1 MATDPR
7 FPELV
12 SLAAH
17 DLRTPLATVS
27 GFASTLLRLGTL
39 DAQSTRYVQLIEA
52 SGEQLAEIID
62 DLGVVA
68 RIQGGRFEPARE
80 EADSLELAR
89 QAAERLGDK
98 AAASGTGAAVRVDV
112 SLVAHSLAG
121 LAHAA
126 LRHGGAERMDFTAE
140 GTTVRISPLQ
150 DGAAAVVMGEQL
162 KDLGAAAGR
171 AVLDALGS
179 RVSVD
184 GESLL
189 VELPT
194 VQPA

>member
-39 DAQSTRYVQLIEA
+39 DAQSTRYVELIEA
-52 SGEQLAEIID
+52 SGRQLAAIID

-68 RIQGGRFEPARE
+68 RIQGGRFEPAVE
-80 EADSLELAR
+80 DADSLEVAR
-89 QAAERLGDK
+89 EAAGRLSGK
-98 AAASGTGAAVRVDV
+98 ADASGTGAPVRVD
-112 SLVAHSLAG
+112 SELVVRALAG
-121 LAHAA
+121 LANAA
-126 LRHGGAERMDFTAE
+126 LRHGGLERIQLVVD
-140 GTTVRISPLQ
+140 GPTVRISPLQ
-150 DGAAAVVMGEQL
+150 DGVAAIATGDEL

-171 AVLDALGS
+171 AVVEALGGS
-179 RVSVD
+179 VSVE
-184 GESLL
+184 GGALAAR
-189 VELPT
+189 LPS
-194 VQPA
+194 

>member
-39 DAQSTRYVQLIEA
+39 DAQSTRFVELIEA
-52 SGEQLAEIID
+52 SGEQLAEIVN

-80 EADSLELAR
+80 EADSLELAGN
-89 QAAERLGDK
+89 AAERVGDK
-98 AAASGTGAAVRVDV
+98 AAATGAGTLVRVDAE
-112 SLVAHSLAG
+112 LVARALAG
-121 LAHAA
+121 LATAA
-126 LRHGGAERMDFTAE
+126 LRHGGAERIELAVDGAI
-140 GTTVRISPLQ
+140 VRISPLQ
-150 DGAAAVVMGEQL
+150 DGAAAVVMGDEL
-162 KDLGAAAGR
+162 KDLGAVAGK
-171 AVLDALGS
+171 AVIEALGGT
-179 RVSVD
+179 VAVEGD
-184 GESLL
+184 VL
-189 VELPT
+189 VVRLA
-194 VQPA
+194 Q

>member
-39 DAQSTRYVQLIEA
+39 DAQSTRYVELIVA
-52 SGEQLAEIID
+52 SGAQLAEIVD

-68 RIQGGRFEPARE
+68 RIQGGRFEPALE

-89 QAAERLGDK
+89 SAAERLGDK
-98 AAASGTGAAVRVDV
+98 AAASGTGSPVRVDAE
-112 SLVAHSLAG
+112 LVAHSLAG
-121 LAHAA
+121 LALAA
-126 LRHGGAERMDFTAE
+126 LLHGGAERMELAAE
-140 GTTVRISPLQ
+140 GATVRISPLQ
-150 DGAAAVVMGEQL
+150 DGAAAVVMGYEL

-171 AVLDALGS
+171 AVIEAIGGS
-179 RVSVD
+179 VA
-184 GESLL
+184 
-189 VELPT
+189 VEGAVLAVRLP
-194 VQPA
+194 Q

>member
-39 DAQSTRYVQLIEA
+39 DAQSTRYVELIEA
-52 SGEQLAEIID
+52 SGAQLAEIID
-62 DLGVVA
+62 DLGVLA
-68 RIQGGRFEPARE
+68 RIQGGRFEPALE

-89 QAAERLGDK
+89 QAAARLD
-98 AAASGTGAAVRVDV
+98 ATATGEGGRVRVDAE
-112 SLVAHSLAG
+112 LVVRSLAG
-121 LAHAA
+121 LALAA
-126 LRHGGAERMDFTAE
+126 KRHGGAEQMELAADG
-140 GTTVRISPLQ
+140 GTIRISPLQ
-150 DGAAAVVMGEQL
+150 DGAAAVVTGDEL

-171 AVLDALGS
+171 AVLEALGS
-179 RVSVD
+179 RLLVE
-184 GESLL
+184 GESLR
-189 VELPT
+189 VDLPS
-194 VQPA
+194 

>member
-39 DAQSTRYVQLIEA
+39 DPQSTRYVELIEA
-52 SGEQLAEIID
+52 SGAQLAEIVD

-68 RIQGGRFEPARE
+68 RIQGGRFEPALE

-89 QAAERLGDK
+89 ESAGRVGDK
-98 AAASGTGAAVRVDV
+98 AAAGGEGAAVRVD
-112 SLVAHSLAG
+112 SELVVRALAG
-121 LAHAA
+121 LANAA
-126 LRHGGAERMDFTAE
+126 QRHGGAEQVRLEVDGA
-140 GTTVRISPLQ
+140 TVRITPLL
-150 DGAAAVVMGEQL
+150 DGAAAVVTTEQL
-162 KDLGAAAGR
+162 KDLGAAAGK
-171 AVLDALGS
+171 AVVEALGGSVSVEGDALAV
-179 RVSVD
+179 R
-184 GESLL
+184 
-189 VELPT
+189 LP
-194 VQPA
+194 Q

>member
-52 SGEQLAEIID
+52 SGDQLAEIVD

-68 RIQGGRFEPARE
+68 RIQGGRFEPALE
-80 EADSLELAR
+80 DADSLALAR
-89 QAAERLGDK
+89 AAAERLGE
-98 AAASGTGAAVRVDV
+98 
-112 SLVAHSLAG
+112 
-121 LAHAA
+121 HA
-126 LRHGGAERMDFTAE
+126 
-140 GTTVRISPLQ
+140 
-150 DGAAAVVMGEQL
+150 
-162 KDLGAAAGR
+162 
-171 AVLDALGS
+171 
-179 RVSVD
+179 
-184 GESLL
+184 
-189 VELPT
+189 
-194 VQPA
+194 